1 MCTHSL
7 HSDRYIDCFGIGY
20 QIKEMKK
27 KVVYLWRSGSPAHA
41 AGHDKSSQPV
51 NSITRASDPPDLVF
65 GFFPLPDGMDPPP
78 RSVDAA
84 SHRTDL
90 IFFVSRRIIGTVR
103 ASVMGF
109 VWDVCSLITHV
120 LRSYFVF
127 CLAWTSFIKY
137 VYSNVYFVLL
147 FEKKIEET
155 LSNPLWL
162 FYKPVSLDR

>member
-90 IFFVSRRIIGTVR
+90 IFFCF
-103 ASVMGF
+103 ASNNRNSPRLSDGFCMGRLLF
-109 VWDVCSLITHV
+109 DYSCITFLFCFLFGLNVIHKIR
-120 LRSYFVF
+120 LFERVF
-127 CLAWTSFIKY
+127 CFI
-137 VYSNVYFVLL
+137 VR
-147 FEKKIEET
+147 KK
-155 LSNPLWL
+155 N
-162 FYKPVSLDR
+162 